1 MLKNLEFLTLSYF
14 SSSWRIGIAL
24 KVCGIDRA
32 VQIGRKCVFGCVN
45 SMPRGRFMR
54 LFMIFAG
61 FHQFG
66 WILENVEKTLFLKI
80 FEKFPFVS
88 EWDCVKKVRGV
99 QEVNR
104 NMPRTPLSGLRRNLP
119 LAPPLPYPKGG
130 SLRAW
135 SPQSVA
141 QGSAFG
147 LQGGGALKCGRLI
160 QSCS

>member
-1 MLKNLEFLTLSYF
+1 MLKNLEFLTFSYF

-24 KVCGIDRA
+24 KVSGIDRA
-32 VQIGRKCVFGCVN
+32 VKVGRKCVFGCVN
-45 SMPRGRFMR
+45 SMPGGRFMR

-104 NMPRTPLSGLRRNLP
+104 NMPQTPLSGLRRNHP
-119 LAPPLPYPKGG
+119 LRRPCPTRKGG
-130 SLRAW
+130 PCARGLLNLSRKAPLSVYRA
-135 SPQSVA
+135 
-141 QGSAFG
+141 
-147 LQGGGALKCGRLI
+147 GGALKWSR
-160 QSCS
+160 SVKSWF